1 VEAVTRE
8 HLRLPAN
15 TQFQMGAFT
24 GRFSSAVI
32 VGLIPNHPVLVL
44 EEIPNYH
51 YVGDGEIELSGLT
64 TVEWG
69 ELVVRTWHS
78 YAGTSN
84 AAAWVDPDTEFTKEM
99 KRCKLRLRRNIGHGP
114 ELQTEVL
121 REYFHENRI
130 LLAPWLTVLPSEIG
144 RARWPAEDSN
154 AYQVRA
160 RGQDYSLSALEQV
173 ISRRPTAR
181 SFGNQAQPHW
191 ITTRIASSNQNR
203 GNTDAHMGNG

>member
-1 VEAVTRE
+1 MTRE
-8 HLRLPAN
+8 HLRLPKN

-32 VGLIPNHPVLVL
+32 IALLPDHPVLVI

-64 TVEWG
+64 SVEWG

-78 YAGTSN
+78 YAGNTM
-84 AAAWVDPDTEFTKEM
+84 AKAWVDPETEFTKEM
-99 KRCKLRLRRNIGHGP
+99 KRCKLGLRKNVAHGP

-121 REYFHENRI
+121 REYFHENKI
-130 LLAPWLTVLPSEIG
+130 LLAPWLVILPSEIS
-144 RARWPAEDSN
+144 RARWPAEESS

-160 RGQDYSLSALEQV
+160 RGQDYTLSALEQV
-173 ISRRPTAR
+173 VSRRPAAKVFANPVT
-181 SFGNQAQPHW
+181 PHW
-191 ITTRIASSNQNR
+191 ITTRIQAANHGISKSDSHL
-203 GNTDAHMGNG
+203 GNL

>member
-1 VEAVTRE
+1 
-8 HLRLPAN
+8 
-15 TQFQMGAFT
+15 MGAFT

-32 VGLIPNHPVLVL
+32 VGLIPDHPVLVV

-69 ELVVRTWHS
+69 ELVVRTWHR
-78 YAGTSN
+78 YAGNTSAN
-84 AAAWVDPDTEFTKEM
+84 AWVDPDTELTKEM
-99 KRCKLRLRRNIGHGP
+99 KRCKLRLRKNNAHGP

-130 LLAPWLTVLPSEIG
+130 LLAPWLSILPTEIG
-144 RARWPAEDSN
+144 SARWPAEESS

-160 RGQDYSLSALEQV
+160 RGKDYTLSALEQV

-181 SFGNQAQPHW
+181 SFSNPAKPHW
-191 ITTRIASSNQNR
+191 ITSRIQANNQTITK
-203 GNTDAHMGNG
+203 GDAHLGSG

>member
-1 VEAVTRE
+1 MTRE

-32 VGLIPNHPVLVL
+32 VALIPAHPVLVV

-64 TVEWG
+64 SVEWG
-69 ELVVRTWHS
+69 ELVVRTWRT
-78 YAGTSN
+78 YAG
-84 AAAWVDPDTEFTKEM
+84 ADEPAKAWVDPDTEFTNEM
-99 KRCKLRLRRNIGHGP
+99 KRCKLRLRKNVGHGP

-130 LLAPWLTVLPSEIG
+130 LLAPWMVVLPSEIS
-144 RARWPAEDSN
+144 RARWPAEESS

-160 RGQDYSLSALEQV
+160 RGQDYTLSALEQV
-173 ISRRPTAR
+173 ISRRPAAKV
-181 SFGNQAQPHW
+181 FGNPATPHW
-191 ITTRIASSNQNR
+191 ITTRIQSNNQIDPKTDSHL
-203 GNTDAHMGNG
+203 GNL

>member
-1 VEAVTRE
+1 VTRE
-8 HLRLPAN
+8 HLRLPDN

-69 ELVVRTWHS
+69 ELVVRTWHT
-78 YAGTSN
+78 YAGTTT
-84 AAAWVDPDTEFTKEM
+84 AQAWVDPDTEFTKEM
-99 KRCKLRLRRNIGHGP
+99 KRCKLRLRKNEGHGP

-130 LLAPWLTVLPSEIG
+130 LLAPWLSILPSEIS
-144 RARWPAEDSN
+144 RARWPAEESN

-160 RGQDYSLSALEQV
+160 RGQDYTLSALEQV
-173 ISRRPTAR
+173 ISRRPTAKALR
-181 SFGNQAQPHW
+181 NQTKPHW
-191 ITTRIASSNQNR
+191 ITTRIQNA
-203 GNTDAHMGNG
+203 NHSVTNSDPHMGSR